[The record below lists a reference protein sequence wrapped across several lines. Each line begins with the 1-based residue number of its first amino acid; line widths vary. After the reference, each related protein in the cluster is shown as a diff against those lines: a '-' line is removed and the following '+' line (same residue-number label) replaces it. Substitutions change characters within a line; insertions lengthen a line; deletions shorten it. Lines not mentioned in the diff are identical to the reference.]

1 MTESR
6 IVVIPRQC
14 GVHPHLCS
22 IWSPNGG
29 LPYQCVLDITREVAT
44 WNDERQIWLPQI
56 RLCYLH
62 AIEYVTGKPVMSL
75 TYAERQADMR
85 LLGA

>member
-1 MTESR
+1 MTEPR
-6 IVVIPRQC
+6 ITVIPHQH
-14 GVHPHLCS
+14 GVPTHLCS
-22 IWSPNGG
+22 IWRPNGG
-29 LPYQCVLDITREVAT
+29 LPYQCALDITREVAT
-44 WNDERQIWLPQI
+44 WNAERQIWTPQI

-62 AIEYVTGKPVMSL
+62 AIEYATGKPVMSL